1 MKMIKEDECGRD
13 EGVGGRGEKYT
24 QNGGMRRE
32 GKTCE
37 EELGTERHRMK
48 GFKKRCNRNSK
59 RGRDWAREGEGIER
73 ERLRSTGRGKRWR
86 KRRE

>member
-1 MKMIKEDECGRD
+1 MWKGR
-13 EGVGGRGEKYT
+13 GSGGGGEKYT

-48 GFKKRCNRNSK
+48 GFKKD
-59 RGRDWAREGEGIER
+59 GIETVREGE
-73 ERLRSTGRGKRWR
+73 TGRG
-86 KRRE
+86 RERE

>member
-1 MKMIKEDECGRD
+1 MWKGR
-13 EGVGGRGEKYT
+13 GSGGRGEKYT

-48 GFKKRCNRNSK
+48 GFKKD
-59 RGRDWAREGEGIER
+59 GIETVREGE
-73 ERLRSTGRGKRWR
+73 TGRG
-86 KRRE
+86 RERE